1 MLSGAKSSEAL
12 LAPRAVRHVSEL
24 LERGQLN
31 RKIGET
37 MMNADSSRSHSV
49 FTCILEC
56 KTTDESGITHLL
68 SSRLNLVD
76 LAGVLTAILETSH
89 LHILNPV
96 CSFGGARQFQPKCSN
111 QSALTKYPGL
121 ASGDL

>member
-1 MLSGAKSSEAL
+1 MNDPVIIHAAY
-12 LAPRAVRHVSEL
+12 AHAVRDVAEL

-76 LAGVLTAILETSH
+76 LAGAT
-89 LHILNPV
+89 
-96 CSFGGARQFQPKCSN
+96 
-111 QSALTKYPGL
+111 
-121 ASGDL
+121 

>member
-1 MLSGAKSSEAL
+1 MSTAQAGVHHVT
-12 LAPRAVRHVSEL
+12 APAVRDVAEL

-37 MMNADSSRSHSV
+37 MMNSDSSRSHSV

-76 LAGVLTAILETSH
+76 LAGVLSVSPDPGPNPC
-89 LHILNPV
+89 LNPV
-96 CSFGGARQFQPKCSN
+96 PC
-111 QSALTKYPGL
+111 LTLLGIR
-121 ASGDL
+121 GTR

>member
-1 MLSGAKSSEAL
+1 MASEACAKTRSL
-12 LAPRAVRHVSEL
+12 GRPAVDDVAAL

-37 MMNADSSRSHSV
+37 MMNSESSRSHSV

-56 KTTDESGITHLL
+56 RTTDESGITQMF

-76 LAGVLTAILETSH
+76 LAGAH
-89 LHILNPV
+89 
-96 CSFGGARQFQPKCSN
+96 R
-111 QSALTKYPGL
+111 
-121 ASGDL
+121 D

>member
-1 MLSGAKSSEAL
+1 MVSICAL
-12 LAPRAVRHVSEL
+12 GQGVFACLADKLFRKRLHDAYMMRTVRDVSEL

-76 LAGVLTAILETSH
+76 LAGTLTVVVA
-89 LHILNPV
+89 
-96 CSFGGARQFQPKCSN
+96 
-111 QSALTKYPGL
+111 
-121 ASGDL
+121 

>member
-1 MLSGAKSSEAL
+1 
-12 LAPRAVRHVSEL
+12 VRDVAEL

-76 LAGVLTAILETSH
+76 LAGATHTRNKHPGFGPALCVSH
-89 LHILNPV
+89 HSVQLNL
-96 CSFGGARQFQPKCSN
+96 S
-111 QSALTKYPGL
+111 
-121 ASGDL
+121 

>member
-1 MLSGAKSSEAL
+1 MCNHKESRDVERAADAAVADVGA
-12 LAPRAVRHVSEL
+12 L

-37 MMNADSSRSHSV
+37 MMNSESSRSHSV

-56 KTTDESGITHLL
+56 RTTDESGITQMF

-76 LAGVLTAILETSH
+76 LAGTNT
-89 LHILNPV
+89 LNSPHPV
-96 CSFGGARQFQPKCSN
+96 ISICTGR
-111 QSALTKYPGL
+111 LWL
-121 ASGDL
+121 